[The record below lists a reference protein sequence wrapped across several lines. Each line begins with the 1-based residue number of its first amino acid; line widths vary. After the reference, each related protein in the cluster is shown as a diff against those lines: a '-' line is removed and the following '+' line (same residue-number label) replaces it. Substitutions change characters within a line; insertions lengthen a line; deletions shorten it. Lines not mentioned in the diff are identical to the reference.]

1 MAPTTEVPRRVEWNG
16 KQVPVYPMQTI
27 DFSAILSQ
35 EPEEIE
41 KLLQCCKDEGFFY
54 LDLNNVDGRRFLDDH
69 QELLKLMH
77 RFFESPL
84 EVKNEYGLIA
94 PHLGYEDQV
103 LFDSLHTYS
112 QLSDTSQSA
121 PAMAFLRTP
130 GTATRWSRS
139 RVTRSSASLLIFPGT
154 SRTAVT

>member
-1 MAPTTEVPRRVEWNG
+1 MAPITEVPRRVEWNG

-94 PHLGYEDQV
+94 PHLGYEIM
-103 LFDSLHTYS
+103 LYSALYTHTHS
-112 QLSDTSQSA
+112 CQIRA
-121 PAMAFLRTP
+121 
-130 GTATRWSRS
+130 SRLPQ
-139 RVTRSSASLLIFPGT
+139 RRS
-154 SRTAVT
+154 

>member
-1 MAPTTEVPRRVEWNG
+1 MASITEVPRKVEWNG
-16 KQVPVYPMQTI
+16 KKVPVYPMQTI

-35 EPEEIE
+35 EPEELE

-94 PHLGYEDQV
+94 PHLG
-103 LFDSLHTYS
+103 
-112 QLSDTSQSA
+112 
-121 PAMAFLRTP
+121 
-130 GTATRWSRS
+130 
-139 RVTRSSASLLIFPGT
+139 
-154 SRTAVT
+154 